1 MKILIISPLPPP
13 PGGIASWTER
23 YLESRQAKANNVR
36 IVNTA
41 VIGSRVNQFNQR
53 KIKDELVRTK
63 NILKTLKKELKQ
75 STPEIV
81 HLNTACSSLGLVR
94 DYWCG
99 KIVKNFGVMLL
110 IHCRCDV
117 RYMVKGKIAE
127 RYYSKLVKLSDGI
140 ITLNSSS
147 QQYTLKKWGKTST
160 IIPNFLPDDVFKNIN
175 LCNKGYADIKKCLY
189 VGHITR
195 AKGCDVIIEV
205 AKLMPH
211 IKFTMVGLVSEEINK
226 LGKPSNVAF
235 IGEISKEEVLEHMV
249 QADLFIFPTLS
260 EGFPNV
266 ILEAMACGLPIVAT
280 PVGAIPDM
288 IEDKGGIIIDIGDV
302 NGFIDAINMLNK
314 DKSLSSQMS
323 QWNFQKVN
331 KFYTQRVIM
340 NRLFDKYREIINER
354 KHDDTI

>member
-1 MKILIISPLPPP
+1 MKILLISPLPPP
-13 PGGIASWTER
+13 SGGIASWTER
-23 YLESRQAKANNVR
+23 YLESKQAKTNDVR

-41 VIGSRVNQFNQR
+41 VIGGRVNQFSR
-53 KIKDELVRTK
+53 KKIKDEFIRTK
-63 NILKTLKKELKQ
+63 NILKILKKELKQ
-75 STPEIV
+75 NKPEIV
-81 HLNTACSSLGLVR
+81 HLNTSCSRLGLIR
-94 DYWCG
+94 DYLCA
-99 KIVKNFGVMLL
+99 KMIKKSSSKLI

-117 RYMVKGKIAE
+117 KYMVKGKIAE
-127 RYYSKLVKLSDGI
+127 IYYSKLIKLSDAI
-140 ITLNSSS
+140 FTLNSSS
-147 QQYTLKKWGKTST
+147 KRHTLKKYGKIS
-160 IIPNFLPDDVFKNIN
+160 IMIPNFLQDGMFKNIS
-175 LCNKGYADIKKCLY
+175 LCNKDYKSIKKCLY
-189 VGHITR
+189 VGHITK
-195 AKGCDVIIEV
+195 AKGCDTIIDI
-205 AKLMPH
+205 AKLLPH
-211 IKFTMVGLVSEEINK
+211 ITFTMVGYLSEEIK
-226 LGKPSNVAF
+226 QLKKPNNVIF
-235 IGEISKEEVLEHMV
+235 TGEVSKEQVIKYML

-340 NRLFDKYREIINER
+340 NRLFDKYREILS
-354 KHDDTI
+354 KG